1 MIIGVINQL
10 TITKVPLIVYPY
22 GLYNIIQL
30 FAIR

>member
-22 GLYNIIQL
+22 DLYNIIQL